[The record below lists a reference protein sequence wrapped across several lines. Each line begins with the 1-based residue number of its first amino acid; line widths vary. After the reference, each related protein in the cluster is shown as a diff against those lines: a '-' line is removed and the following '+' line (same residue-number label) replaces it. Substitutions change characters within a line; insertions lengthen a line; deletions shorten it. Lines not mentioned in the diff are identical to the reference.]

1 MVQIWKRALNSLVSH
16 MHSIHCNHKVGLRA
30 DVSPDVV
37 ALLACVCLFYVYAN
51 KTVEWMAAVQIR
63 VQWFWQTHSWHFIVR
78 HESRPD
84 EWILVDH
91 EVKYGVIQEDQLVS
105 VSAHISWCLDY
116 SSMRQKEVTLF
127 KPLQSDCVCCASA
140 SCIAT
145 HLYPSSPFD
154 AVSDSIITI
163 LVFNVACCAL
173 CWGLAAAVLVL
184 HFPRMYVEGKDPD
197 QSNTSKYE
205 FLQIEIKIILWQQ
218 WPWLIWRED
227 KIQ

>member
-1 MVQIWKRALNSLVSH
+1 MVQIWTRALNSLVSH
-16 MHSIHCNHKVGLRA
+16 MHSIHCNHKLGLRA

-78 HESRPD
+78 HDSGRD

-105 VSAHISWCLDY
+105 VSAHISWWLDY

-127 KPLQSDCVCCASA
+127 KPLQPDCVCCASA
-140 SCIAT
+140 SYIAT
-145 HLYPSSPFD
+145 HLYPCFQCCLLCSVLGSCCCCPCL
-154 AVSDSIITI
+154 T
-163 LVFNVACCAL
+163 LPLYACGREA
-173 CWGLAAAVLVL
+173 
-184 HFPRMYVEGKDPD
+184 PRSE
-197 QSNTSKYE
+197 QCH
-205 FLQIEIKIILWQQ
+205 
-218 WPWLIWRED
+218 
-227 KIQ
+227 